1 MTRVFSGIQPTGAKH
16 IGNWLGAI
24 RHYVADQDTY
34 GSDSIFC
41 VVDLHSMTV
50 PYEPEDLRAWSLD
63 TAAVLI
69 AAGLDPARCVLFLQG
84 QVSAHSELAWILNN
98 IAAMGELG
106 RMTQFKSKSEGRDSV
121 SVGLFDY
128 PVLMAAD
135 VLVYKADRVPV
146 GEDQRQHLELMR
158 DLAERFNT
166 RFGTTFPIPEPAIPK
181 TAARVRDLQD
191 PTKRMSTTQ
200 SADEGKVLLLD
211 TPDTILKKF
220 KRAVTDSGSEI
231 VADED
236 KPGISNLLDIL
247 SAVTG
252 SELATL
258 EAGYVGKG
266 YGALKVDVAEAVI
279 EALRP
284 IQGRYAEL
292 AADRGELARIL
303 DRGAERA
310 REMANPVLAEVRE
323 RVGLVG
329 SVS

>member
-24 RHYVADQDTY
+24 RHYVEDQETY
-34 GSDSIFC
+34 GSESIFC

-50 PYEPEDLRAWSLD
+50 PYDPADLRAWSLD
-63 TAAVLI
+63 TAAILI
-69 AAGLDPARCVLFLQG
+69 AAGLDPERCILFLQG
-84 QVSAHSELAWILNN
+84 QVSAHSELAWILNCV
-98 IAAMGELG
+98 ATMGELG

-121 SVGLFDY
+121 TAGLHVY

-158 DLAERFNT
+158 DLAERFNN
-166 RFGTTFPIPEPAIPK
+166 RFGKTFPLPEPAIAK
-181 TAARVRDLQD
+181 TAGRVRDLQD
-191 PTKRMSTTQ
+191 PAKRMSTTQ
-200 SADEGKVLLLD
+200 SSEEGKILVLD
-211 TPDTILKKF
+211 APETILKKF

-231 VADED
+231 VARDD
-236 KPGISNLLDIL
+236 KPGIANLLDIL
-247 SAVTG
+247 SAMTG
-252 SELATL
+252 TPVPAL

-279 EALRP
+279 EGLRP
-284 IQGRYAEL
+284 IRERYGEL
-292 AADRGELARIL
+292 IGDRGELARLL

-310 REMANPVLAEVRE
+310 REIADPVLAEVRE

-329 SVS
+329 SVA

>member
-24 RHYVADQDTY
+24 RHYVEDQETY
-34 GSDSIFC
+34 GSESIFC

-50 PYEPEDLRAWSLD
+50 PYEAADLRTWSLD
-63 TAAVLI
+63 TAALLI
-69 AAGLDPARCVLFLQG
+69 AAGLDPERCILFLQG
-84 QVSAHSELAWILNN
+84 QVSAHSELAWILDC
-98 IAAMGELG
+98 ITSMGELG
-106 RMTQFKSKSEGRDSV
+106 RMTQYKSKSEGRDSV
-121 SVGLFDY
+121 SVGLFAY
-128 PVLMAAD
+128 PALMAAD
-135 VLVYKADRVPV
+135 VLLYKADRVPV

-158 DLAERFNT
+158 DLADRFNN
-166 RFGTTFPIPEPAIPK
+166 RFGYTFPLPAAAIAK

-200 SADEGKVLLLD
+200 SSAEGKVLVLD
-211 TPDTILKKF
+211 PPDVILKKF

-231 VADED
+231 VSRED
-236 KPGISNLLDIL
+236 KPGVSNLLDIL
-247 SAVTG
+247 SAITG
-252 SELATL
+252 TDVAAL
-258 EAGYVGKG
+258 ERGYEGKG

-284 IQGRYAEL
+284 IQQRYSELVGDRAEL
-292 AADRGELARIL
+292 ERLL

-310 REMANPVLAEVRE
+310 RAIAHPVLAEARE

-329 SVS
+329 SSS